1 MKFHLYDTALGICI
15 VSDCERDESAAIVF
29 ADSGV
34 DVSAYQPL
42 SFDNEIL
49 WAAYMMEN
57 YSELLTNAARGA
69 AA

>member
-1 MKFHLYDTALGICI
+1 MKFHTYDTALGICI

-34 DVSAYQPL
+34 DVSAYQPA

-57 YSELLTNAARGA
+57 YPDLLINASNGSST
-69 AA
+69 